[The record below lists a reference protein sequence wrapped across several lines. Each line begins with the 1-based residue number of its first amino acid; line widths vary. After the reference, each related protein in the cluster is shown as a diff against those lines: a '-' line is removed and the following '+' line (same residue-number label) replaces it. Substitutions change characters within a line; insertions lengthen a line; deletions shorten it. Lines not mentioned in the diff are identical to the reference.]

1 MAETE
6 HDSPE
11 AADKGERKHIH
22 CRYCQKMN
30 AVWEHE
36 QAQTACRR
44 CQLPLS
50 SEPHLK
56 WDFVH
61 PDAYSHPLD
70 RQALQAL
77 RQIPG
82 IDMILKKL
90 LELTYE
96 RMYRVMC
103 NATSLQVSQNQFA
116 DLDTKLEIVCQTLGV
131 KKPKLYVSVTNDFG
145 GMPINAMTTG
155 VDDPFIIIY
164 AGLLERMSDEEIFAI
179 LAHEVGHIHNQH
191 LLYTIAARTL
201 LMLMATVLGQT
212 PVGALL
218 NTIGIPIRIA
228 LIMWYQK
235 AELTCDRA
243 ALLVTQ
249 NPRVVMSALM
259 KLAGGTLKGDA
270 NLDAFIQQAK
280 TFEKNYEADFLDKFY
295 TLLLA
300 SQSTHPFPVWRISE
314 ILKWTEDPSPSGY
327 SALIRAEKQIQ
338 PPPKD

>member
-1 MAETE
+1 MAEAE
-6 HDSPE
+6 SESP
-11 AADKGERKHIH
+11 DQPNQGERKHIR

-30 AVWEHE
+30 AVWQNE
-36 QAQTACRR
+36 QAHSGCRR

-50 SEPHLK
+50 EEPHKK
-56 WDFVH
+56 WEFVS

-103 NATSLQVSQNQFA
+103 NANSIQVSQEQFA

-145 GMPINAMTTG
+145 GMAINAMTTG

-164 AGLLERMSDEEIFAI
+164 AGLLERMSEEEIFAV

-270 NLDAFIQQAK
+270 NLDAFIKQAK
-280 TFEKNYEADFLDKFY
+280 AFEKNYEEDFLDKFW

-300 SQSTHPFPVWRISE
+300 SQSSHPFPVWRISE
-314 ILKWTEDPSPSGY
+314 ILKWTEDTSPSGY
-327 SALIRAEKQIQ
+327 QALIQSEKEIR
-338 PPPKD
+338 PPAKD

>member
-1 MAETE
+1 MAEAE
-6 HDSPE
+6 SESPDQ
-11 AADKGERKHIH
+11 ANQGERKHIR

-30 AVWEHE
+30 AVWQNE
-36 QAQTACRR
+36 QANSGCRR

-50 SEPHLK
+50 EEPHKK
-56 WDFVH
+56 WEFVS

-103 NATSLQVSQNQFA
+103 NANSLQVSQEQFA

-131 KKPKLYVSVTNDFG
+131 KKPKLYVSVTNEFG
-145 GMPINAMTTG
+145 GMAINAMTMG
-155 VDDPFIIIY
+155 VEEPFIVIY
-164 AGLLERMSDEEIFAI
+164 AGLLERMSEEEIFAI

-191 LLYTIAARTL
+191 LLYTMAARTL
-201 LMLMATVLGQT
+201 LMLMATLLGRT
-212 PVGALL
+212 PVGGLI
-218 NTIGIPIRIA
+218 NTIGIPIQIA
-228 LIMWYQK
+228 LLMWYHK
-235 AELTCDRA
+235 AELSCDRTA
-243 ALLVTQ
+243 VLVTQ

-270 NLDAFIQQAK
+270 NLDAFIKQAK
-280 TFEKNYEADFLDKFY
+280 AFEKSYEEDFLDKFY

-300 SQSTHPFPVWRISE
+300 SQSSHPFPVWRISE
-314 ILKWTEDPSPSGY
+314 ILKWTEDTSPSGY
-327 SALIRAEKQIQ
+327 LALIQSEKEIR
-338 PPPKD
+338 PPAKG